1 MLTSIYARNK
11 VQERASLWHDL
22 QILGSHI
29 QIPWLISGDFNNVLT
44 TKDRLGQ
51 LMTTNEVHDFKQ
63 CIDNMQLTPLKTKG
77 CFFTWCNKQNANDR
91 VYSKIDWAFGNFSW
105 TQTYG
110 HLEADFLKPGVSD
123 QSPIVVQLWKRR
135 TICSKPFKLYMVTI
149 DHKDFTPMVN
159 RVWQQQEEQDKVELI
174 WLKLKRLKDEAKGL
188 NKAMASYEQRPTQIR
203 QSLECV
209 QAALVTDP
217 FNQLFI
223 EQEKQNM
230 SDLEKWSTIEEII
243 LRQKSRAT
251 WIDYGDSN
259 SKYFYAQ
266 LKIRAN
272 KNNITSVYNDL
283 GIKITDPK
291 VVEKEFTEFFT
302 QLMGNANGLMP
313 CPNTSI
319 IKVGNCL
326 TLQHQHELIMDITHE
341 EIDEAIRDMPKDK
354 APGMDD
360 FPIEFFTKQWETV
373 KQDIY
378 KAVSYFFH
386 TGKMMP
392 AWNCTVITL
401 IPKIPAPFKV
411 KDYRLITCCTTWYK
425 VVAKILTRRIKKV
438 IEVIIGKSQSAF
450 IEGRSIID
458 KILFSHELFKDYNR
472 KGLTPRC
479 LMKVNT
485 KKAYDS
491 LDWQFLRCMLTDL
504 GFPQK
509 FIHWVMECV
518 STMSYSLMLS
528 GGLTK
533 PFQARRGIRQGDP
546 MSPYQFVIAMEYL
559 QRDMNQLH
567 ATKEFKYHPRCKKL
581 GANADK
587 SSMYIT
593 RVYQDIKAS
602 LLNLTRYTEGSIP
615 FKYLGVPLSAKKLN
629 IHQCLTLLEKIT
641 EKVNC

>member
-1 MLTSIYARNK
+1 MVDLNKISYARVLVKVDITKPMLENIEIVTPSGTMQQEILYEWKPKFCSECIHFGHDNFECWRNKKQNNEEAEFKAPKRGNRIGKKKTLQEWKPKEQQEQDGKIDGKGEETQQVEAGKGKQKAVAEDTPTQVTQVIPRNEECRSQHSYSLAAIQQSHHDEGITTNRNK

-319 IKVGNCL
+319 IK
-326 TLQHQHELIMDITHE
+326 
-341 EIDEAIRDMPKDK
+341 
-354 APGMDD
+354 
-360 FPIEFFTKQWETV
+360 
-373 KQDIY
+373 
-378 KAVSYFFH
+378 
-386 TGKMMP
+386 
-392 AWNCTVITL
+392 
-401 IPKIPAPFKV
+401 
-411 KDYRLITCCTTWYK
+411 
-425 VVAKILTRRIKKV
+425 
-438 IEVIIGKSQSAF
+438 
-450 IEGRSIID
+450 
-458 KILFSHELFKDYNR
+458 
-472 KGLTPRC
+472 
-479 LMKVNT
+479 
-485 KKAYDS
+485 
-491 LDWQFLRCMLTDL
+491 
-504 GFPQK
+504 
-509 FIHWVMECV
+509 
-518 STMSYSLMLS
+518 
-528 GGLTK
+528 
-533 PFQARRGIRQGDP
+533 
-546 MSPYQFVIAMEYL
+546 
-559 QRDMNQLH
+559 
-567 ATKEFKYHPRCKKL
+567 
-581 GANADK
+581 
-587 SSMYIT
+587 
-593 RVYQDIKAS
+593 
-602 LLNLTRYTEGSIP
+602 
-615 FKYLGVPLSAKKLN
+615 
-629 IHQCLTLLEKIT
+629 
-641 EKVNC
+641 